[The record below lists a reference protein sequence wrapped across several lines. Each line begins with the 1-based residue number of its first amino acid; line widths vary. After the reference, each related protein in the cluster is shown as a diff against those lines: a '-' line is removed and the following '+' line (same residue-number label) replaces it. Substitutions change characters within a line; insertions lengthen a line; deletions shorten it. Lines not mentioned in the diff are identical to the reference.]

1 MYKLKLALALAFI
14 CLNVMFY
21 IDYDKHQQE
30 YNTVQVVVED
40 VMTKPAAIY
49 EGQYIPESYYLVIGY
64 NNQCTWSIRSKEAY
78 DQYKDRVG
86 DIIDADV
93 RIGTSGYNY
102 LSKLEGQSISGIPD
116 NAVFRSYPVGLV
128 YYRGQDK

>member
-1 MYKLKLALALAFI
+1 MCKLKLALTLVVVCLLAM
-14 CLNVMFY
+14 LNMREY
-21 IDYDKHQQE
+21 KHQQE
-30 YNTVQVVVED
+30 YNTVQVVVGD
-40 VMTKPAAIY
+40 VVVKPAAIY
-49 EGQYIPESYYLVIGY
+49 EGQYIPESYYLIIGY
-64 NNQCTWSIRSKEAY
+64 DNQCMWSIRSKEAY

-102 LSKLEGQSISGIPD
+102 LSKLEGQSIPGIPD

-128 YYRGQDK
+128 YYKG

>member
-1 MYKLKLALALAFI
+1 MYKLKLALTLVVVCLLAM
-14 CLNVMFY
+14 LNMREY
-21 IDYDKHQQE
+21 KHQQE

-49 EGQYIPESYYLVIGY
+49 EGQYIPESYYLIIGY
-64 NNQCTWSIRSKEAY
+64 DNQCMWSIRSKEAY

-102 LSKLEGQSISGIPD
+102 LSKLEGQSILGIPD
-116 NAVFRSYPVGLV
+116 NAVFRSYPVGLT
-128 YYRGQDK
+128 YYKGQAE

>member
-1 MYKLKLALALAFI
+1 MYKLKLALTLTVVCLLAM
-14 CLNVMFY
+14 LNMREY
-21 IDYDKHQQE
+21 KHQQE

-49 EGQYIPESYYLVIGY
+49 EGQYIPESYYLIIGY
-64 NNQCTWSIRSKEAY
+64 DNQCMWSIRSKEAY

-102 LSKLEGQSISGIPD
+102 LSKLEGQSIPGIPD
-116 NAVFRSYPVGLV
+116 NAVFRSYPVGLT
-128 YYRGQDK
+128 YYKGQAE

>member
-1 MYKLKLALALAFI
+1 MCKLKLALTLVVVCLLAM
-14 CLNVMFY
+14 LNMREY
-21 IDYDKHQQE
+21 KHQQE
-30 YNTVQVVVED
+30 YNTVQVVLGD
-40 VMTKPAAIY
+40 VVVKPAAIY
-49 EGQYIPESYYLVIGY
+49 EGQYIPESYYLIIGY
-64 NNQCTWSIRSKEAY
+64 DNQCMWSIRSKEAY

-102 LSKLEGQSISGIPD
+102 LSKLEGQSIPGIPD

-128 YYRGQDK
+128 YYKG

>member
-1 MYKLKLALALAFI
+1 MYKLKLALTLVVVCLLAM
-14 CLNVMFY
+14 LNMREY
-21 IDYDKHQQE
+21 KHQQE

-49 EGQYIPESYYLVIGY
+49 EGQYIPESYYLIIGY
-64 NNQCTWSIRSKEAY
+64 DNQCMWSIRSKEAY
-78 DQYKDRVG
+78 DQYKDKVG

-102 LSKLEGQSISGIPD
+102 LGKLEGQSIPGIPD
-116 NAVFRSYPVGLV
+116 NAVFRSYPVGLT
-128 YYRGQDK
+128 YYKGQAK

>member
-1 MYKLKLALALAFI
+1 MYKLKLALTLVVVCLLAM
-14 CLNVMFY
+14 LNMREY
-21 IDYDKHQQE
+21 KHQQE

-40 VMTKPAAIY
+40 VVVKPAAIY
-49 EGQYIPESYYLVIGY
+49 EGQYIPESYYLIIGY
-64 NNQCTWSIRSKEAY
+64 DNQCMWSIRSKEAY

-102 LSKLEGQSISGIPD
+102 LSKLEGQSILGIPD

-128 YYRGQDK
+128 YYKGQAK

>member
-1 MYKLKLALALAFI
+1 MYKLKLALTLVVVCLLAM
-14 CLNVMFY
+14 LNMREY
-21 IDYDKHQQE
+21 KHQQE

-49 EGQYIPESYYLVIGY
+49 EGQYIPESYYLIIGY
-64 NNQCTWSIRSKEAY
+64 DNQCMWSIRSKEAY

-93 RIGTSGYNY
+93 RIGTLGYNY
-102 LSKLEGQSISGIPD
+102 LGKLEGQSIPGIQD
-116 NAVFRSYPVGLV
+116 NAVFRSYPVGLT
-128 YYRGQDK
+128 YYKGQAK

>member
-1 MYKLKLALALAFI
+1 MYKLKLALTLVVVCLLAM
-14 CLNVMFY
+14 LNMREY
-21 IDYDKHQQE
+21 KHQQE
-30 YNTVQVVVED
+30 YNTVQVAVED

-49 EGQYIPESYYLVIGY
+49 EGQYIPESYYLIIWY
-64 NNQCTWSIRSKEAY
+64 DNQCMWSIRSKEAY

-102 LSKLEGQSISGIPD
+102 LGKLEGQSIPGIQD
-116 NAVFRSYPVGLV
+116 NAVFRSYPVGLT
-128 YYRGQDK
+128 YYKGQAK

>member
-1 MYKLKLALALAFI
+1 MYKLKLALTLVVVCLLAM
-14 CLNVMFY
+14 LNMREY
-21 IDYDKHQQE
+21 KHQQE

-49 EGQYIPESYYLVIGY
+49 EGQSIPESYYLIIGY
-64 NNQCTWSIRSKEAY
+64 DNQCMWSIRSKEAY

-102 LSKLEGQSISGIPD
+102 LSKLEGQSIPVIPD
-116 NAVFRSYPVGLV
+116 NAVFRSYPVGLT
-128 YYRGQDK
+128 YYKGQAE